1 MRSTMQRLLVLVVTA
16 PTALAMLIALTPA
29 VLIGQGGPTD
39 RQKVDPAA
47 AQRGRTVYAAQC
59 INCHGSTAK
68 GGPNGPDL
76 IRSTAVLRDRLGS
89 HIGPAMRAASASHQ
103 GALTTAQL
111 VDLSHFLRD
120 RVEAVIRNRTPTA
133 PIDVLIGDPEA
144 GRVYFNGA
152 GRCSTCHSPTGDL
165 AGLRARTSDAL
176 TLKQR
181 FLFPSLVRSSKQ
193 VEVTVTPAS
202 GPPVSGTLVRL
213 DNFTVSLRDAA
224 GDYRSFSRVPGVTLD
239 VRDPLTAHRE
249 LLDHYTDEAIHDV
262 VAYLWTIK

>member
-1 MRSTMQRLLVLVVTA
+1 MRRVLPVATV
-16 PTALAMLIALTPA
+16 PTALTVLTLTVLTPS
-29 VLIGQGGPTD
+29 VLLGQGGPTD

-47 AQRGRTVYAAQC
+47 VQRGRTVYAAQC

-76 IRSTAVLRDRLGS
+76 IRSPAVLRDRLGS
-89 HIGPAMRAASASHQ
+89 HIGPAMRAAAASHQ
-103 GALTTAQL
+103 RALTDQQ
-111 VDLSHFLRD
+111 VVELSHFLRD
-120 RVEAVIRNRTPTA
+120 RVEAVTRNRTPTA

-165 AGLRARTSDAL
+165 AGLRARTPDAL

-181 FLFPSLVRSSKQ
+181 FLFPSLVRSTKQ
-193 VEVTVTPAS
+193 VEVTVTPPS
-202 GPPVSGTLVRL
+202 GSPVSGTLVRI

-224 GDYRSFSRVPGVTLD
+224 GDYRSFSRVPGVAVD

-249 LLDHYTDEAIHDV
+249 LLDQYTDEAIHDV
-262 VAYLWTIK
+262 VAYMWTIK